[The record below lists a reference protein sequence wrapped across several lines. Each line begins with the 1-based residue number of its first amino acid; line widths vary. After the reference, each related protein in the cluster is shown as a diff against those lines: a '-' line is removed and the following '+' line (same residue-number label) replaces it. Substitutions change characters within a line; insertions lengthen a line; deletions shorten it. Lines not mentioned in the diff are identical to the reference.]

1 MTNIF
6 MIDALAIFSHFAI
19 EEFAVT
25 RDSMK
30 SSEIKVIYLSS
41 IEFEKNRCR
50 AYKRHVFSGF
60 GKKACNESEILRGL
74 FLPVFS
80 FWKNIWASVWL
91 HK

>member
-1 MTNIF
+1 MHLQFFHILQLKN
-6 MIDALAIFSHFAI
+6 LQ
-19 EEFAVT
+19 VT

-74 FLPVFS
+74 FLPV
-80 FWKNIWASVWL
+80 
-91 HK
+91 